1 MKERIERGCGSSI
14 MATQKEKGSLMK
26 YKVRFIKDSERSDVS
41 FVFEETE
48 LEAED
53 EAAARVAYEAAKS
66 SAPEGAL
73 RIDLVRGEGYNW
85 EKVAE
90 DTL

>member
-1 MKERIERGCGSSI
+1 M
-14 MATQKEKGSLMK
+14 
-26 YKVRFIKDSERSDVS
+26 S

-53 EAAARVAYEAAKS
+53 EAAARAAYEVAKS

>member
-1 MKERIERGCGSSI
+1 MVFALSNRLLKWS
-14 MATQKEKGSLMK
+14 T
-26 YKVRFIKDSERSDVS
+26 

-53 EAAARVAYEAAKS
+53 EAAARAAYEAAKS

>member
-1 MKERIERGCGSSI
+1 
-14 MATQKEKGSLMK
+14 MK

-53 EAAARVAYEAAKS
+53 EAAARAAYEAAK

>member
-1 MKERIERGCGSSI
+1 
-14 MATQKEKGSLMK
+14 MK
-26 YKVRFIKDSERSDVS
+26 YKVRFIKDSERSD
-41 FVFEETE
+41 EETE

-53 EAAARVAYEAAKS
+53 EAAARAAYEAAKS

>member
-1 MKERIERGCGSSI
+1 
-14 MATQKEKGSLMK
+14 MK

-53 EAAARVAYEAAKS
+53 EAAARAAYKAAKS

>member
-1 MKERIERGCGSSI
+1 MLEN
-14 MATQKEKGSLMK
+14 EKGSLMK
-26 YKVRFIKDSERSDVS
+26 YKVRYIKNSERSDVP

-48 LEAED
+48 LDAVD
-53 EAAARVAYEAAKS
+53 EAAARDAYEAAKS

-73 RIDLVRGEGYNW
+73 RIDLVCGEGYNW

>member
-1 MKERIERGCGSSI
+1 
-14 MATQKEKGSLMK
+14 MATRKRERLTYEVQSAFL
-26 YKVRFIKDSERSDVS
+26 KDSERSDVS

-66 SAPEGAL
+66 TAPEGAL
-73 RIDLVRGEGYNW
+73 RIDLVCGEGYNW